1 MSTRFRTDIFLDTV
15 CPWCYLGKRRFE
27 LALAARP
34 QYEPT
39 LNWRPF
45 ELNPDLP
52 WDGVERAGHIAGK
65 FGDSTQIADAEAA
78 LVRHGEAV
86 GLQFRFDLIA
96 RLPNTRRS
104 HLLIA
109 HAGRHDLANEVTERV
124 MQAYFEEGCNIG
136 DIEELVRLGVEAG
149 LSERETRAAMVLRE
163 GQDGVVAA
171 ERHAAVLGITGV
183 PAFIFD
189 RQYSS
194 FGRPGGR
201 NVHQV
206 HRPSRGAR
214 RRPRNGFVTPAELTG
229 RARGHIV
236 ELECSPG
243 RPCARRRAP
252 RRHPERCPS
261 RDARARDHAVLGCAR
276 RPPRTASIWCRK
288 AASATSTASCGSGMR
303 SSTARRW

>member
-1 MSTRFRTDIFLDTV
+1 MRFRTDIFLDTV

-34 QYEPT
+34 QYEPAIS
-39 LNWRPF
+39 WRPF

-52 WDGVERAGHIAGK
+52 WEGVERAGYLAAK
-65 FGDSTQIADAEAA
+65 FGDSTQIADSQAA

-86 GLQFRFDLIA
+86 GLQFRFDLIE

-109 HAGRHDLANEVTERV
+109 HAGRHNLASEVTERV

-149 LSERETRAAMVLRE
+149 LGERETRAAVVLRE

-189 RQYSS
+189 RQYSVS
-194 FGRPGGR
+194 GAQEVEAF
-201 NVHQV
+201 VQV
-206 HRPSRGAR
+206 IDQ
-214 RRPRNGFVTPAELTG
+214 V
-229 RARGHIV
+229 V
-236 ELECSPG
+236 ELAAG
-243 RPCARRRAP
+243 R
-252 RRHPERCPS
+252 E
-261 RDARARDHAVLGCAR
+261 V
-276 RPPRTASIWCRK
+276 AS
-288 AASATSTASCGSGMR
+288 
-303 SSTARRW
+303 